1 MTTADRQYGGRAV
14 TERRAERRQRFVV
27 AATKVFAERGYA
39 NCSLADVCAAA
50 GLSKRQFYEEFQT
63 REDVLI
69 AAYDRVQDEAAAAVV
84 RTLGTLSPADP
95 ARAMAV
101 VLSAYLDSITSDPYR
116 AKLAF
121 IEVVGASDR
130 MERHRRERRHGWVTL
145 LEMVVVPIAGPGA
158 RLRGDAAL
166 SASVLIGAV
175 NGLAH
180 EWLLMQPRPD
190 VSELTDLLIP
200 VALSLIAT

>member
-1 MTTADRQYGGRAV
+1 MADRQYGGRAV
-14 TERRAERRQRFVV
+14 TERRAERRQRFIV

-50 GLSKRQFYEEFQT
+50 ALSKRQFYEEFQT

-95 ARAMAV
+95 AQAMAV

-121 IEVVGASDR
+121 
-130 MERHRRERRHGWVTL
+130 
-145 LEMVVVPIAGPGA
+145 
-158 RLRGDAAL
+158 
-166 SASVLIGAV
+166 
-175 NGLAH
+175 
-180 EWLLMQPRPD
+180 
-190 VSELTDLLIP
+190 
-200 VALSLIAT
+200 

>member
-1 MTTADRQYGGRAV
+1 MTTANRQYGGRAV

-27 AATKVFAERGYA
+27 AATKVFAEKGYA

-69 AAYDRVQDEAAAAVV
+69 AAYDRVQDEAAAAVM
-84 RTLGTLSPADP
+84 RSLGSLPAHDP
-95 ARAMAV
+95 AAAMAV
-101 VLSAYLDSITSDPYR
+101 VLSAYLESITADPYR

-130 MERHRRERRHGWVTL
+130 MEQHRRDRRHGWVTL

-158 RLRGDAAL
+158 RLRGGAAL
-166 SASVLIGAV
+166 TASVLIGAV

-180 EWLLMQPRPD
+180 EWLLMRPRAE
-190 VSELTDLLIP
+190 VGELTDLLIP
-200 VALSLIAT
+200 VALSLIDI

>member
-1 MTTADRQYGGRAV
+1 MTIADRQYGGRAV
-14 TERRAERRQRFVV
+14 TERRAERRQRFIV

-39 NCSLADVCAAA
+39 DSSLADVCAAA
-50 GLSKRQFYEEFQT
+50 GLSKRQFYEEFRT

-69 AAYDRVQDEAAAAVV
+69 AAYDRVQDEAAAAVM
-84 RTLGTLSPADP
+84 RSLGSLPTDDP
-95 ARAMAV
+95 AAAMAV
-101 VLSAYLDSITSDPYR
+101 VLTAYLDSITSDPYR

-130 MERHRRERRHGWVTL
+130 MEQHRRERRHGWVAL
-145 LEMVVVPIAGPGA
+145 LEMVAVPIAGSGA
-158 RLRGDAAL
+158 RLRGSAAL

-180 EWLLMQPRPD
+180 EWLLTEPRPE
-190 VSELTDLLIP
+190 VPELTDLLVP
-200 VALSLIAT
+200 VALSLIVT